1 MLEAARAWLVVDLR
15 RSYPGSQ
22 KRKARMSFNDLAKKE
37 VADKKAS
44 QEKDPKPQAATKRP
58 PESKTESTDPKTG

>member
-22 KRKARMSFNDLAKKE
+22 KRKARISFNGLAKKE
-37 VADKKAS
+37 VA
-44 QEKDPKPQAATKRP
+44 EKRP
-58 PESKTESTDPKTG
+58 RKKMIRRHRPRPNESLI